1 MMSEPVVDPAF
12 IGVSKRPGLT
22 LWRIENKEVVK
33 QAAVSHHLQMIVL
46 RNHIRLSAIEGRDSA

>member
-12 IGVSKRPGLT
+12 IGVSKKPGLT

-33 QAAVSHHLQMIVL
+33 QATVSYHPQKIVL
-46 RNHIRLSAIEGRDSA
+46 RNRMRLSLP